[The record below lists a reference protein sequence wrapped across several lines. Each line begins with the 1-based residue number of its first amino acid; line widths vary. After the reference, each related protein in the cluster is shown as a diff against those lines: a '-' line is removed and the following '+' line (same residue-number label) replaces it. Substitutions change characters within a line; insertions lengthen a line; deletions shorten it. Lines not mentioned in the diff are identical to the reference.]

1 MLSENPINRV
11 SGTISFGIDA
21 DDSIKAVIAFL
32 RINLLKFAS
41 NNKNHKI
48 LPEESTNQLLCGFLN
63 KEAKK
68 QPFRFQPEFIEEL
81 TSGRSPKVD
90 FGTLSDEESIVI
102 SDREYGE
109 DDSFFSFEAKRLPTP
124 GSGREK
130 EYVIGNGT
138 KISGGI
144 ERFKKGL
151 HGSKIKYAA
160 IVGYV
165 QKEDFNHWFL
175 KINGWIDE
183 ISTADESGLWTI
195 KDKVVCDKLRE
206 PFLVELFSE
215 HNRINPD
222 GALGNIELYHFWID
236 LIDPNPV
243 RPFPE

>member
-1 MLSENPINRV
+1 MLSENPITPV

-32 RINLLKFAS
+32 RINLLKFAT
-41 NNKNHKI
+41 NNKNHQT

-68 QPFRFQPEFIEEL
+68 HPFRFQPEFIEKL
-81 TSGRSPKVD
+81 TSGQSPKVD
-90 FGTLSDEESIVI
+90 FGTLSDEEKIVI

-130 EYVIGNGT
+130 EYVTGKGA
-138 KISGGI
+138 KVSGAI

-160 IVGYV
+160 IVGYI

-183 ISTADESGLWTI
+183 LSAVDTTGLWSANDRI
-195 KDKVVCDKLRE
+195 NCNDLDVSV
-206 PFLVELFSE
+206 FVELFSE
-215 HNRINPD
+215 HSRINHEELQ
-222 GALGNIELYHFWID
+222 ANIELYHFWID
-236 LIDPNPV
+236 LIKSP
-243 RPFPE
+243 

>member
-1 MLSENPINRV
+1 MLSENPINSI
-11 SGTISFGIDA
+11 SGNISFGIEL
-21 DDSIKAVIAFL
+21 DDSIKAVIDFL

-41 NNKNHKI
+41 NGKNHKL

-68 QPFRFQPEFIEEL
+68 HPFRFQPEFIEEL

-90 FGTLSDEESIVI
+90 FGTLSDEEKIVI

-130 EYVIGNGT
+130 EYVTGEGA

-144 ERFKKGL
+144 ERFKKRL

-165 QKEDFNHWFL
+165 QKEDFNHWFV

-183 ISTADESGLWTI
+183 LSAVDTTGLWTVNDRI
-195 KDKVVCDKLRE
+195 NCDDLNVSV
-206 PFLVELFSE
+206 FIELFSE
-215 HNRINPD
+215 HSRINTD
-222 GALGNIELYHFWID
+222 GEQAGIELYHFWIN
-236 LIDPNPV
+236 LIEPV
-243 RPFPE
+243 